1 MTAIASRIESMSVSE
16 RMEKLDA
23 NMRGHEET
31 IGNDNKK
38 RREVV
43 EMASGASA
51 MADHS
56 RLGRG
61 LASLMGEVAQPDA
74 PAADNAQRK
83 PRKAPVEK
91 LHPNPRNP
99 RRDFTEAQLVELAD
113 SIKERGI
120 IQPIVV
126 RQLPNNEFEIIAG
139 ERRWRAAQRALLHEV
154 PIAIVDA
161 DDVQSLEFAIIENVQ
176 RADLNAIEEAAG
188 YVALMEQCNRTQE
201 QVAQI
206 IGKSRPYIA
215 NLVRLLNLP
224 EAVKRMVREGKLS
237 AGHARLLVGHANAQV
252 LAEMAVDEGYSVR
265 QLEEWVREDKA
276 KPGDATMDQ
285 QMKKIAAGIAKQKD
299 PDIRALE
306 RRLTDALGL
315 DVSIDSKGEKGT
327 LQIKYKDL
335 DQLDAVLRKLGVG

>member
-23 NMRGHEET
+23 NMRAPEET
-31 IGNDNKK
+31 VGDHNKK

-61 LASLMGEVAQPDA
+61 LASLMGEVVQDA
-74 PAADNAQRK
+74 PAADNAPRR

-126 RQLPNNEFEIIAG
+126 RQLPTNEFEIIAG
-139 ERRWRAAQRALLHEV
+139 ERRWRAAQRAGVHEV
-154 PIAIVDA
+154 PIAIIDA

-176 RADLNAIEEAAG
+176 RADLNAVEEAAAIVSEVGNPALRTMIDCASASQTESASIAGVLRRWLPTGMIGHVHFNDPNRRGPGQGELAFAPIVAALREQNYAADIGIEPFVYEPDGPTCAARSIG
-188 YVALMEQCNRTQE
+188 YVR
-201 QVAQI
+201 
-206 IGKSRPYIA
+206 G
-215 NLVRLLNLP
+215 LL
-224 EAVKRMVREGKLS
+224 ETS
-237 AGHARLLVGHANAQV
+237 
-252 LAEMAVDEGYSVR
+252 
-265 QLEEWVREDKA
+265 
-276 KPGDATMDQ
+276 
-285 QMKKIAAGIAKQKD
+285 
-299 PDIRALE
+299 
-306 RRLTDALGL
+306 
-315 DVSIDSKGEKGT
+315 
-327 LQIKYKDL
+327 LQ
-335 DQLDAVLRKLGVG
+335 